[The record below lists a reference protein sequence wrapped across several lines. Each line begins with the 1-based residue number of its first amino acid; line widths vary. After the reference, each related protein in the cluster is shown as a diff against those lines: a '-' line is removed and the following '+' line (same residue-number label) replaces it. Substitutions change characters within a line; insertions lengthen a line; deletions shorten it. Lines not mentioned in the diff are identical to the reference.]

1 MEIRKLIKEVFD
13 VESLERS
20 IQNFENNVKEQ
31 SQILNNIKLQ
41 KNELVREKSVR
52 DAQEKEIAKF
62 KQQMAAQ
69 QAKTLA
75 DNKSGIGT
83 RATISKQSGTSA
95 TA

>member
-13 VESLERS
+13 MESLERS
-20 IQNFENNVKEQ
+20 IQNFENNTKEQ

-41 KNELVREKSVR
+41 KNELIR
-52 DAQEKEIAKF
+52 DKANMEAREKEIARF

-69 QAKTLA
+69 NARKVA
-75 DNKSGIGT
+75 DKNGVGT
-83 RATISKQSGTSA
+83 RVSTAKPAGTSA

>member
-13 VESLERS
+13 IESMERS

-31 SQILNNIKLQ
+31 AQILNNIKLQ
-41 KNELVREKSVR
+41 KNELVREKASR
-52 DAQEKEIAKF
+52 EAQEKEIAKF

-69 QAKTLA
+69 QAKSLS
-75 DNKSGIGT
+75 DKNGVGT
-83 RATISKQSGTSA
+83 RTTITKPTGTSV